1 MANRKVLWK
10 KWIDPFDP
18 EDEIN
23 LEDENDEEEE
33 EISSYHDSYEEMERK
48 QTQAAEH
55 GPGKPNRSAGPLL
68 VGPMGVIP
76 LNEHNQPSKVFNF
89 WMGHTNF
96 DIGEEEKDIIEV
108 TPGVET
114 LEVYTRYRIRVSIGL
129 AFDEE
134 EVLDEISKRLNP
146 EEPKPEINIKGTGL
160 DRIKKHLGSKY
171 KFWAIFV
178 LPDGQLDYR
187 TGDTQDSVK
196 EKIENYPNKADVLTS
211 WEVNND
217 ANQVNEKRGNGRG
230 VQASPRKQG

>member
-1 MANRKVLWK
+1 MPRTIIWK

-18 EDEIN
+18 EDGLDN
-23 LEDENDEEEE
+23 TEDEEDESEDEEDETHT
-33 EISSYHDSYEEMERK
+33 YRDSYEEMERK
-48 QTQAAEH
+48 HEGGQSKPKH
-55 GPGKPNRSAGPLL
+55 GRPAGPVL

-76 LNEHNQPSKVFNF
+76 INENNQPSKVFNF

-96 DIGEEEKDIIEV
+96 DIGEEEKDIIEA

-114 LEVYTRYRIRVSIGL
+114 LDIFTRYRIRLSVGL

-134 EVLDEISKRLNP
+134 EVLDEIVGRLNP
-146 EEPKPEINIKGTGL
+146 PEPVALPKTTGI
-160 DRIKKHLGSKY
+160 DRVKKHLGSKY

-187 TGDTQDSVK
+187 TGDTQESVR
-196 EKIENYPNKADVLTS
+196 EKIKNYPIKADVLTS

-217 ANQVNEKRGNGRG
+217 ADQVSKKTGVGRG
-230 VQASPRKQG
+230 VQASSCKQR